1 MRIGICFFLLL
12 AVPAA
17 GQTPAGNPSSGP
29 AATGGDSAGSAL
41 GANDWAAGGPCRVA
55 AEAAKPTRSQIRHCT
70 AVIGRQGIAPPV
82 RLAMLI
88 NRGIAQ
94 LKAHDP
100 QRAAADFDLAIRAA
114 PDLAEAWINKGI
126 ALTRIDGRA
135 DEAAALISHG
145 IELGPKEPA
154 RAYFARAQARELAGQ
169 LRAAMEDYAAAAKAD
184 PDWPAPGEEL
194 KRFRVER
201 RKVLRG

>member
-1 MRIGICFFLLL
+1 VVRTAACLLLLL
-12 AVPAA
+12 AVPAHA
-17 GQTPAGNPSSGP
+17 QKPPVD
-29 AATGGDSAGSAL
+29 DSAL
-41 GANDWAAGGPCRVA
+41 LGPCRDA
-55 AEAAKPTRSQIRHCT
+55 AESARPSRSQIRRCT
-70 AVIGRQGIAPPV
+70 AVIGQAGIAPPV

-88 NRGIAQ
+88 NRGIAL
-94 LKAHDP
+94 LKAKAP
-100 QRAAADFDLAIRAA
+100 ERAAADFDLAIRAA

-135 DEAAALISHG
+135 EEAVALISHG
-145 IELGPKEPA
+145 IELGPREPA
-154 RAYFARAQARELAGQ
+154 RAFFARAQARELAGQ

-184 PDWPAPGEEL
+184 PAWPAPGEEL

>member
-1 MRIGICFFLLL
+1 MRVLACLLLL
-12 AVPAA
+12 AAPAGA
-17 GQTPAGNPSSGP
+17 QTPASSE
-29 AATGGDSAGSAL
+29 SAL
-41 GANDWAAGGPCRVA
+41 AQPCRIA
-55 AEAAKPTRSQIRHCT
+55 ADSVRPSRSQIRRCT
-70 AVIGRQGIAPPV
+70 AAIGQAGIAPPV

-94 LKAHDP
+94 LKARQP
-100 QRAAADFDLAIRAA
+100 QRAADDFDLAIKAA
-114 PDLAEAWINKGI
+114 PALAEAWINKGI
-126 ALTRIDGRA
+126 ALTRLEGRA
-135 DEAAALISHG
+135 EEAVALISHG

-154 RAYFARAQARELAGQ
+154 RAFFARAQARELVGE
-169 LRAAMEDYAAAAKAD
+169 LRGAMEDYAAAAKAD